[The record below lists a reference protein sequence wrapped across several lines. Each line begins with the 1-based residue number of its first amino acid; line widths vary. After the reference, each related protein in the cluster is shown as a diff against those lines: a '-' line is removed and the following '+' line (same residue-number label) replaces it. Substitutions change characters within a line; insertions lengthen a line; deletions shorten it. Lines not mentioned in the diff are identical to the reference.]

1 MGQVNCRKHYLSL
14 RKSLVLYVIA
24 FVVLAVFLSVVTF
37 FICGSAAEDIR
48 SFYPPSGEKY
58 YLTNEQGEQLG
69 EGAYIGTE
77 LAPMSKQDERTI
89 AILEM
94 LPVIAAPIYS
104 AFCIIAAALLFYR
117 NRLKKPLAELRT
129 ASEKIANNDLDF
141 SIDYDNSDE
150 LGQLCA
156 SFEIMRTTLA
166 DNFSKMWRQV
176 EERKALNAA
185 FAHDLRT
192 PLTVLK
198 GYNEML
204 QASENPQTQETA
216 AIMGKHI
223 SRMESYVSSMSN
235 LRRMEDAQPEYKLI
249 DLQTVA
255 SSLYDS
261 AKIVSKLT
269 SLRGDTAM
277 QIYGYCRIS
286 TPQQNIERQVRN
298 ILATYP
304 TAHIIREVYTGT
316 TYQGRR
322 ELDKLLHTVQAG
334 DTIVFDSVSRMS
346 RNADEGCQLYEDLY
360 AQNVTLCFL
369 KEPHI
374 NTETYRQTI
383 QRQINTQLETG
394 NAATDSF
401 VSSVIAALN
410 QYTVDLAK
418 EQIRLAFAQAQKE
431 VDDLHQRTREGML
444 TAKLNGKQIGQERGR
459 KLVVKK
465 AAACKE
471 SIRKYS
477 RDFDGTLCDAD
488 CIRLIGIARNTYYKY
503 KGELREAIPL

>member
-1 MGQVNCRKHYLSL
+1 
-14 RKSLVLYVIA
+14 
-24 FVVLAVFLSVVTF
+24 
-37 FICGSAAEDIR
+37 
-48 SFYPPSGEKY
+48 
-58 YLTNEQGEQLG
+58 
-69 EGAYIGTE
+69 
-77 LAPMSKQDERTI
+77 
-89 AILEM
+89 
-94 LPVIAAPIYS
+94 
-104 AFCIIAAALLFYR
+104 
-117 NRLKKPLAELRT
+117 
-129 ASEKIANNDLDF
+129 
-141 SIDYDNSDE
+141 
-150 LGQLCA
+150 
-156 SFEIMRTTLA
+156 
-166 DNFSKMWRQV
+166 
-176 EERKALNAA
+176 
-185 FAHDLRT
+185 
-192 PLTVLK
+192 
-198 GYNEML
+198 
-204 QASENPQTQETA
+204 
-216 AIMGKHI
+216 
-223 SRMESYVSSMSN
+223 
-235 LRRMEDAQPEYKLI
+235 
-249 DLQTVA
+249 
-255 SSLYDS
+255 
-261 AKIVSKLT
+261 
-269 SLRGDTAM
+269 M

-298 ILATYP
+298 ILAMYP
-304 TAHIIREVYTGT
+304 TAHIIREVYTGI

-465 AAACKE
+465 AAACKDA
-471 SIRKYS
+471 IKKYS
-477 RDFDGTLCDAD
+477 KDFDGTLSDAD
-488 CIRLIGIARNTYYKY
+488 CIKLIGIARNTYYKY
-503 KGELREAIPL
+503 KRELREAISI